1 MPAASRFVLRRK
13 RRHTSPEM
21 RTLMTELQIANLIR
35 SIPHNIGVV
44 LIGVG
49 LAFVGTL
56 INSRLGMPSLWSGY
70 AIATGCLLL
79 VTGFL
84 LRVWATFYFYE
95 NQARV
100 ISLKPQLT
108 LLTTGPYHFSRNPLH
123 LGGNVFILFGATLSL
138 GSPFGLAITA
148 IHLPL
153 VDLFISQ
160 KERQFEMHFG
170 EAWERYRNRVRR
182 WI

>member
-1 MPAASRFVLRRK
+1 LGSALPSWARLS
-13 RRHTSPEM
+13 
-21 RTLMTELQIANLIR
+21 IR
-35 SIPHNIGVV
+35 
-44 LIGVG
+44 
-49 LAFVGTL
+49 ACE
-56 INSRLGMPSLWSGY
+56 SGY
-70 AIATGCLLL
+70 AIAMGCLLL
-79 VTGFL
+79 VTGFF
-84 LRVWATFYFYE
+84 LRVWATFHFYE
-95 NQARV
+95 NQAKV

-123 LGGNVFILFGATLSL
+123 LGGSVFILFGAALSL
-138 GSPFGLAITA
+138 GSPVALATTA

-170 EAWERYRNRVRR
+170 ETWERYRNRVRR

>member
-1 MPAASRFVLRRK
+1 
-13 RRHTSPEM
+13 
-21 RTLMTELQIANLIR
+21 MTELQIANLIR

-44 LIGVG
+44 LVGVS
-49 LAFVGTL
+49 LAFAGTL
-56 INSRLGMPSLWSGY
+56 IDSRLGMPSLSSGF
-70 AIATGCLLL
+70 AIVTGCLLL

-84 LRVWATFYFYE
+84 LRVWATFYLYE
-95 NQARV
+95 NQAKV

-108 LLTTGPYHFSRNPLH
+108 LLMAGPYHFSRNPLH
-123 LGGNVFILFGATLSL
+123 LGWNVFILFGATLLL
-138 GSPFGLAITA
+138 GSPFALAITA

-153 VDLFISQ
+153 VDLFISK

-170 EAWERYRNRVRR
+170 EAWERYRNRVHR

>member
-56 INSRLGMPSLWSGY
+56 IDSRLGMPSLWSGY

-100 ISLKPQLT
+100 ISLNAATDPAHDRSIS
-108 LLTTGPYHFSRNPLH
+108 LLTQSASSGRQCLYSFRRDALAGIAVWTCDHRH
-123 LGGNVFILFGATLSL
+123 T
-138 GSPFGLAITA
+138 SPAGRSFHQSKRAA
-148 IHLPL
+148 
-153 VDLFISQ
+153 V
-160 KERQFEMHFG
+160 
-170 EAWERYRNRVRR
+170 
-182 WI
+182 